1 MTFYYYICICKGMCD
16 KETPCIWELWK
27 DFGTYTTVR
36 CEIKRCEYPS
46 YSRFID
52 VRKSFATNEPIR
64 YFGAE
69 CSPSLNIIGGKAD
82 EL

>member
-16 KETPCIWELWK
+16 KETPCIWELRK

-64 YFGAE
+64 YFGVE